1 MSQTI
6 RSRTF
11 VTVLHVGLWVLLVL
25 AVIRFRSTSPA
36 YREAT
41 PHVPPGQ
48 NAVPVARLESVFAI
62 GGETNRLFDP
72 KNLSAFHTRRFIPV
86 QPPPPPPPPPPTTR
100 KIELTYQGFY
110 QAGSDNKRVYLQV
123 DGALKLTAVGERV
136 ATNLFIADA
145 AIGTLMLTNTT
156 AQTNLLKLTLKQ
168 VLEVP
173 IQ

>member
-1 MSQTI
+1 MLKETL
-6 RSRTF
+6 RSRWF
-11 VTVLHVGLWVLLVL
+11 SACLHAGLWLLLLL
-25 AVIRFRSTSPA
+25 AIISVGGRTPQYHEAAPDPA
-36 YREAT
+36 AVRT
-41 PHVPPGQ
+41 P
-48 NAVPVARLESVFAI
+48 VPVARLKK
-62 GGETNRLFDP
+62 LFTPENWP
-72 KNLSAFHTRRFIPV
+72 KHVVDAATLNPFTTTHFM
-86 QPPPPPPPPPPTTR
+86 PPLPPPPPPPTTR

-156 AQTNLLKLTLKQ
+156 AQTNLLKLNLKQ